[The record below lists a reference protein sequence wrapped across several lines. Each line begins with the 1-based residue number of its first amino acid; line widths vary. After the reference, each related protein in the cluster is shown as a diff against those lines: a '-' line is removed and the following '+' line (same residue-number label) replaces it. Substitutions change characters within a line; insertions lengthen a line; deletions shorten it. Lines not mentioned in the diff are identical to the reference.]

1 MDNEKKPEIS
11 QEDNWLDE
19 ILSSPELG
27 QELDVDEQAV
37 SAAGLLHPADAELE
51 QIIQETKLEQLVEE
65 LEAENHAQPEPEVE
79 PAGAGDP
86 QTPEEESPAVESF
99 DIPVEEEQ
107 PRQYFQDEEFR
118 MTFGDGETLSE
129 VFEEQKPEDE
139 LPISFEP
146 ETDETKTEPEKE
158 EKPLKK
164 GRPRRKKGYGLLGI
178 PHIFA
183 TVIWLAIA
191 VTIGVSLGKLIWVCA
206 SDVLAFGRESRK
218 ISVTIAETDDMDA
231 IAAKLKEAGL
241 IRYPQLFLV
250 YANIT
255 DAREEIDP
263 GTYELDTIYD
273 YNALVNFMSNS
284 SSYRDVVSVMIP
296 EGYTCA
302 QIFALLE
309 EKGVCTAAELEEY
322 AANGDLG
329 DYWFLE
335 GVERGSKY
343 CLEGYLFPDTYDFY
357 VGDEPGRVIGKLL
370 GDGVGGFNV
379 RFNDVMQEKLNTLN
393 QRIADKMKKNGY
405 DQSYI
410 DAHRI
415 TVREVVII
423 ASMIEK
429 ETSGSK
435 ESFTIASV
443 IYNRL
448 ANQREYPYLNIDA
461 ALIYALGGHVDKLT
475 EADKQVDSPYNT
487 YTHKG
492 LIPGPI
498 SNPGT
503 SSLNAALDPDETDYY
518 FYVYDPSIY
527 AHHFSETYQEHTNYI
542 ASMGD

>member
-1 MDNEKKPEIS
+1 M
-11 QEDNWLDE
+11 
-19 ILSSPELG
+19 
-27 QELDVDEQAV
+27 
-37 SAAGLLHPADAELE
+37 
-51 QIIQETKLEQLVEE
+51 
-65 LEAENHAQPEPEVE
+65 
-79 PAGAGDP
+79 
-86 QTPEEESPAVESF
+86 
-99 DIPVEEEQ
+99 
-107 PRQYFQDEEFR
+107 
-118 MTFGDGETLSE
+118 
-129 VFEEQKPEDE
+129 
-139 LPISFEP
+139 
-146 ETDETKTEPEKE
+146 
-158 EKPLKK
+158 KK

-178 PHIFA
+178 PHILA

-218 ISVTIAETDDMDA
+218 ISVTIAETDDMDT

-241 IRYPQLFLV
+241 IRYPQLFMV

-255 DAREEIDP
+255 DAREDIDP

-329 DYWFLE
+329 NYWFLE

-357 VGDEPGRVIGKLL
+357 VGDEPGRVLGKLL

-379 RFNDVMQEKLNTLN
+379 RFNDMMQEKLNTLN
-393 QRIADKMKKNGY
+393 QRMADKMKKNGY

-410 DAHRI
+410 DAHKI

-423 ASMIEK
+423 ASMIER

-435 ESFTIASV
+435 ESYTIASV

-448 ANQREYPYLNIDA
+448 ANQREFPYLNIDA
-461 ALIYALGGHVDKLT
+461 TLIYALGEHVEKLT

-492 LIPGPI
+492 LTPGPI

-503 SSLNAALDPDETDYY
+503 ASLNAALDPDETDYY
-518 FYVYDPSIY
+518 YYVYDPSIY

-542 ASMGD
+542 ASMGG